1 VGFVI
6 NWSAFRVSVN
16 TTALAPDES
25 DGSPTLRRW
34 LYSPSAATLDPVT
47 RQYLIFVYAVEAA
60 SRGHLSS
67 QQLSQLSVHTQTAD
81 VGGLLTHLPVQPE
94 YNGAVLAALRLACL
108 QVGYEQAVTLRGR
121 FISLE
126 GGDGSGKTTLAKML
140 AEQLG
145 GISTRALGGA
155 GGASL
160 ELRALILQP
169 EFTWQPLAELLLTA
183 AIYRET
189 LTKVIVPALQRGQT
203 VVSDRWC
210 DTLAVYLP
218 NHAAGVDAAQA
229 MEAYRILTADLAPDL
244 APDITFILNLPFT
257 QALARRTQRPL
268 EASKLDRNEAKGDEF
283 HERVFSSY
291 HALIGT
297 APRFVG
303 VDADKPLGG
312 VLECM
317 LQQLEQQKELA

>member
-1 VGFVI
+1 MSF
-6 NWSAFRVSVN
+6 N
-16 TTALAPDES
+16 TAALPPDES

-34 LYSPSAATLDPVT
+34 LYGPSAVTLDPVT
-47 RQYLIFVYAVEAA
+47 RQYLVFVYAIEAA

-94 YNGAVLAALRLACL
+94 YNSAVLAALRLACL
-108 QVGYEQAVTLRGR
+108 QVGYEQAVTLKGR

-140 AEQLG
+140 AEQLAG
-145 GISTRALGGA
+145 VATRALGGA

-189 LTKVIVPALQRGQT
+189 LTKIIIPTLHRGQT

-210 DTLAVYLP
+210 DTLAVYMP
-218 NHAAGVDAAQA
+218 NHTAGVDAAQA
-229 MEAYRILTADLAPDL
+229 LEAYRILTADLAPEL
-244 APDITFILNLPFT
+244 VPDVTFILDLPFAK
-257 QALARRTQRPL
+257 ALARRTARPL
-268 EASKLDRNEAKGDEF
+268 EASKLDRNEAKGDAF
-283 HERVFSSY
+283 HARVFSSY
-291 HALIGT
+291 RALIGT

-303 VDADKPLGG
+303 IDADKPLSA
-312 VLECM
+312 VLDNIA
-317 LQQLEQQKELA
+317 QQLSVQREQA